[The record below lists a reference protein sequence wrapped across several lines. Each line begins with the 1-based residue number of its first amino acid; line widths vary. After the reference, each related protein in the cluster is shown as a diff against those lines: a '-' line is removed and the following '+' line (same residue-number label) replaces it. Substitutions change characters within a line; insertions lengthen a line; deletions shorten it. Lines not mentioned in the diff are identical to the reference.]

1 MEEVVRKMEAL
12 STTIKAVEQE
22 MGKDDAS
29 FLQVRAK
36 QEKIKMFCQYIWH
49 IGGDIQVKASE
60 EYD

>member
-12 STTIKAVEQE
+12 STTVKAVEQE

-36 QEKIKMFCQYIWH
+36 QERKSKCFVNTFGI
-49 IGGDIQVKASE
+49 
-60 EYD
+60 